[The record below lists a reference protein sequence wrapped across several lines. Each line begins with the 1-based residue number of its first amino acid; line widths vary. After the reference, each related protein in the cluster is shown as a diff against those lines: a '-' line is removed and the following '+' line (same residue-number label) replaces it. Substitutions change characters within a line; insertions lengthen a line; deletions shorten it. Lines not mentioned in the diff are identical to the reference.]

1 MGWLQLRVLSL
12 FMMNIYSENSI
23 GIKETWWSKMHL
35 ELKDLFLHFCYM
47 CGTSNLILLSICFV
61 SKESGNFYRK
71 LYHPCLSQGTF
82 IKLKWFQWFQSFTTK
97 LCCPEY
103 LELFLKFTFGNKSH
117 DNIDLFYLCSQLIKK
132 REMRAFM
139 NFEEVTWHS
148 HCPLNSLACL
158 DNPCFLLIA

>member
-82 IKLKWFQWFQSFTTK
+82 IRLKWFQWFQSFTTK

-103 LELFLKFTFGNKSH
+103 LELFLKFTFRNKSH

-132 REMRAFM
+132 PKILFKERNEGFYELWRS
-139 NFEEVTWHS
+139 NLTQ
-148 HCPLNSLACL
+148 PLPSK
-158 DNPCFLLIA
+158 FTGMSR